1 MVIIDKN
8 ILKLSFEKFKDS
20 KPMIGKELEILR
32 KTSSRLISKTPTT
45 LNKNK
50 KGLTNC

>member
-8 ILKLSFEKFKDS
+8 ILKLSFEMFKV
-20 KPMIGKELEILR
+20 GKELEILR
-32 KTSSRLISKTPTT
+32 KTSSKLISKTPTT

-50 KGLTNC
+50 KG